1 MEYKTIPWID
11 SQITH
16 ELDFF
21 FFVKA
26 NKKNSNMLEISM
38 YQKESNTQIATIHV
52 GKILTLAEL
61 TSLF

>member
-1 MEYKTIPWID
+1 MNWI
-11 SQITH
+11 
-16 ELDFF
+16 FF